1 MSRNLR
7 HRTTAA
13 PPKRSVKSRSS
24 TINDSSDDDYEGVN
38 LISDSE
44 DDDEPD
50 VEEAEEQ
57 IIMHEEEDD
66 ASQTTPRPTQDE
78 DEVSWEG
85 FEEDQDV
92 LGDDLPSFD
101 EHMARTGIATEATL
115 LPDSDSE
122 PGTRRVRFDISDSS
136 STISNDVD
144 DFDDEYPFPEL
155 FVPQAELDPNFRK
168 QIEEDPD
175 DDLASSDGGFWDFQS
190 GNVNLVDDDADEADS
205 TSDSSGSDGSGY
217 DSEFVQW

>member
-7 HRTTAA
+7 HKIPVTPSKKLVR
-13 PPKRSVKSRSS
+13 SRSN
-24 TINDSSDDDYEGVN
+24 TLNDSSDDDYEGVN

-57 IIMHEEEDD
+57 VIMHEEDD
-66 ASQTTPRPTQDE
+66 DDLQSTPRPTQD

-85 FEEDQDV
+85 FSEDEV
-92 LGDDLPSFD
+92 LGDDQQFFD
-101 EHMARTGIATEATL
+101 EHMARTGLATEATL
-115 LPDSDSE
+115 LPESDTE
-122 PGTRRVRFDISDSS
+122 AGTRRVRFDLSDSS
-136 STISNDVD
+136 STVSNDVD

-155 FVPQAELDPNFRK
+155 FVPQAELDPTFRK

-190 GNVNLVDDDADEADS
+190 GNLNVVQNEGDGVDESSESAGSESGGDE
-205 TSDSSGSDGSGY
+205 SGY
-217 DSEFVQW
+217 ESG